1 MGGRGRSRV
10 EERGIQLKIE
20 KRSPLK
26 DRPLRNPG
34 QSVDEQ
40 RNDLILDKVFEPLMV
55 VLLLFVLAALE
66 WSRYYFPQP
75 PQPILYT
82 IMVLFGVGYAAF
94 QIWRAWPRLKALRLA
109 RDGEKAVG
117 QFLERLRDDGYQ
129 VFHDLMGNGFNV
141 DHVLIGPTGMFTI
154 ETKTFSK
161 RSSRDAKVIFDGERI
176 LVDGFEPDRNPVIQA
191 KAQAAWLRELL
202 AESTGRK
209 FPARPVILFP
219 GWFVEQGKGTTREI
233 WVLEPKALP
242 GFLGHEPAV
251 LTAEDVKLASFHL
264 ARFIRANEDRVK

>member
-1 MGGRGRSRV
+1 M
-10 EERGIQLKIE
+10 KPD

-26 DRPLRNPG
+26 ERPLRNPG
-34 QSVDEQ
+34 QSVEEQ
-40 RNDLILDKVFEPLMV
+40 REDLLVDKVLDPLV
-55 VLLLFVLAALE
+55 VAVFLCVLAGLE
-66 WSRYYFPQP
+66 WWRYYFPQLP
-75 PQPILYT
+75 NPILYSL
-82 IMVLFGVGYAAF
+82 MAVVGVGYAAF

-117 QFLERLRDDGYQ
+117 QFLERLREDGYQ
-129 VFHDLMGNGFNV
+129 VFHDLVGNGFNV

-161 RSSRDAKVIFDGERI
+161 RSSRDAKVVFDGERI

-209 FPARPVILFP
+209 FAVRPVILFP
-219 GWFVEQGKGTTREI
+219 GWFVEQGKGTTRET
-233 WVLEPKALP
+233 WVLALKALP
-242 GFLGHEPAV
+242 GFLAHEPKV
-251 LTAEDVKLASFHL
+251 LTETDVTLASSHL
-264 ARFIRANEDRVK
+264 ASFIRANEGRVI